1 MCASYPCWHQVRSH
15 LPNLFSHRIPALTLW
30 VAGTDSHKFESQY
43 LYRLIGGTP
52 TEVPDIYHDR
62 SPLYMADR
70 IRSPV
75 LVLQGSIDKVVPPNQ
90 SERIVDEIKSRGGR
104 VQYILFEGEG
114 HGFRQAK
121 NQKRA
126 LEAELAWY
134 RDVLA

>member
-1 MCASYPCWHQVRSH
+1 M
-15 LPNLFSHRIPALTLW
+15 
-30 VAGTDSHKFESQY
+30 AGTDSHKFESQY

-52 TEVPDIYHDR
+52 TEVPDIYHGR